1 LRDAVELEWAGIPSV
16 AVVHHSMSG
25 SAGAMARVSGMPD
38 YPFLTV
44 DYPHVPLAIWTPEEI
59 AEVARDLAPRIVELL
74 SDTAGNSSPASTDS
88 GGSMTDSSTAP
99 TAPAALQP
107 AFDEVR
113 TIISADGG
121 DIVLTSVEDGTV
133 NLRLVVE
140 GASCAE
146 CILPRP
152 LLEQVTLDIFQ
163 RGGTGVTAIS
173 IDDPRERPDFV
184 ASDH

>member
-1 LRDAVELEWAGIPSV
+1 MELEWAGIPSV
-16 AVVHHSMSG
+16 AVVHNSMSG

-74 SDTAGNSSPASTDS
+74 SDTTGDVSPASTVS
-88 GGSMTDSSTAP
+88 GGSMTDSSA
-99 TAPAALQP
+99 APAELQP

-113 TIISADGG
+113 NIISADGG
-121 DIVLTSVEDGTV
+121 DIVLTSVQGSTV

-146 CILPRP
+146 CILPRQ

>member
-1 LRDAVELEWAGIPSV
+1 
-16 AVVHHSMSG
+16 
-25 SAGAMARVSGMPD
+25 MPD

-74 SDTAGNSSPASTDS
+74 ADSTGAPSPDDALS
-88 GGSMTDSSTAP
+88 GGAMTDAP
-99 TAPAALQP
+99 TALQP
-107 AFDEVR
+107 ALNEVR
-113 TIISADGG
+113 SIISADGG
-121 DIVLTSVEDGTV
+121 DILLTSVEGGTV
-133 NLRLVVE
+133 NLQLVVQ

-146 CILPRP
+146 CILPRE

>member
-1 LRDAVELEWAGIPSV
+1 LRDSVELEWAGIPSV
-16 AVVHHSMSG
+16 AVVHQSMAG

-44 DYPHVPLAIWTPEEI
+44 NYPHVPLAIWTPDEI
-59 AEVARDLAPRIVELL
+59 AEVARELTPRILELL
-74 SDTAGNSSPASTDS
+74 
-88 GGSMTDSSTAP
+88 TDSSGAGSPDQPSGDDMTG
-99 TAPAALQP
+99 AAGLAELQP
-107 AFDEVR
+107 ALDEVR
-113 TIISADGG
+113 SIISADGG
-121 DIVLTSVEDGTV
+121 DILLTSVEDGTV
-133 NLRLVVE
+133 NLQLVVQ

-173 IDDPRERPDFV
+173 IDDPRESPDFV

>member
-16 AVVHHSMSG
+16 AVVHHSMTG
-25 SAGAMARVSGMPD
+25 SARAMARVSGMPD
-38 YPFLTV
+38 YDYLTV

-59 AEVARDLAPRIVELL
+59 AEVASELAPRIVAML
-74 SDTAGNSSPASTDS
+74 
-88 GGSMTDSSTAP
+88 TDSSGASP
-99 TAPAALQP
+99 EDVPSGGHMADRAALQP
-107 AFDEVR
+107 ALDEVR
-113 TIISADGG
+113 SIISADGG
-121 DIVLTSVEDGTV
+121 DILLTSVEGSTV
-133 NLRLVVE
+133 NLQLVVQ

-173 IDDPRERPDFV
+173 IDDPRESPDFV